1 VHTAE
6 TAGHVIQLL
15 KCKCAGTN
23 VTHLNEVRG
32 EASRKTLSEREKD
45 KRGQIKAY
53 RVGEETGNWELSVT
67 VVLKSGDAQTK
78 TL

>member
-1 VHTAE
+1 MHTAE
-6 TAGHVIQLL
+6 TFGHVIQLL

-23 VTHLNEVRG
+23 VTHFNDMRG

-45 KRGQIKAY
+45 KREQIKAY
-53 RVGEETGNWELSVT
+53 RVGEETDNWELSIT